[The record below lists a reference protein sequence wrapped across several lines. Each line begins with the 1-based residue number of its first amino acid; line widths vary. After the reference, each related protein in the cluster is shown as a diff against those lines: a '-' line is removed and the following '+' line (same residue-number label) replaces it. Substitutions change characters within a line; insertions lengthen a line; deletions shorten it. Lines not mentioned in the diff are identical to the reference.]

1 MSRLHLA
8 FPTPPEGKILV
19 IGADGR
25 TDLSSLDAE
34 NTTIIQDFEPD
45 FKALEGAGWRVLTKP
60 EAGVTYDKAVVILP
74 RARAQTR
81 ARIAAAAEL
90 LAAGA
95 ELWVD
100 GLKTDGVD
108 SVLKEIRK
116 LTDVDQ
122 VNSKAHGKVFR
133 TIRGDWVPKEWADRP
148 RLIEGN
154 FKTRAGVFSADA
166 VDDGS
171 RLLADLLP
179 ERLPTRIVDLGAG
192 WGWLSSR
199 ILAHDGVQMLH
210 LVEANATAL
219 DCARE
224 NIIDN
229 RAQFH
234 WADAAAFTLPDPVNG
249 VIMNP
254 PFHSGKRSGDP
265 QIGAVFIAAAARLM
279 TGAGRLWMVANRH
292 LPYEAVLDRHF
303 AHFEEIGG
311 DNRFK
316 VLTATGA
323 GRGNKKAKPQR

>member
-19 IGADGR
+19 MGADAR
-25 TDLSSLDAE
+25 TDLSSLDADA
-34 NTTIIQDFEPD
+34 TTIIQAFEPD
-45 FKALEGAGWRVLTKP
+45 FKALESAGWHVLTKP
-60 EAGVTYDKAVVILP
+60 EAGTTYDKALVILP
-74 RARAQTR
+74 RARAEAR
-81 ARIAAAAEL
+81 ARIAAAAAL
-90 LAAGA
+90 LAHDG
-95 ELWVD
+95 ELWLD
-100 GLKTDGVD
+100 GQKTDGID

-116 LTDVDQ
+116 LTEVDQ
-122 VNSKAHGKVFR
+122 VSSKAHGKVFR
-133 TIRGDWVPKEWADRP
+133 SRNSGWVPQDWADMP
-148 RLIEGN
+148 RIIEGG
-154 FKTRAGVFSADA
+154 FTTRAGVFSADG
-166 VDDGS
+166 VDEGS
-171 RLLADLLP
+171 RMLADLLP

-199 ILAHDGVQMLH
+199 ILAHDGVQALH

-219 DCARE
+219 DCARQ

-234 WADAAAFTLPDPVNG
+234 WADAAGFTLSDPVNG

-254 PFHSGKRSGDP
+254 PFHAGTRSGDP

-292 LPYEAVLDRHF
+292 LPYERVLESHF

-323 GRGNKKAKPQR
+323 QRGKKKARMSR